1 MKYPAEFD
9 SIRCY
14 LDEDVTTIL
23 PQLIAQPEVSYILA
37 SLLGEEN
44 TKKLVQKLQTVNTI
58 TDFQATVFA
67 VILHALAKKTTAE
80 VCLLGKENIPQ
91 QPSLFLTNHRNI
103 ICDPA
108 LLNMLLF
115 DNGMATTQIA
125 IGNNLLIQPWIEMAV
140 RLNKCF
146 LVKRDG
152 GVREQLLISKNMSEY
167 IRQTLSLKGDSIW
180 MAHREGRAK
189 NSDDRTAPAIIKML
203 NMSGEGSFVEKL
215 RALSIV
221 PIAINY
227 EFDPADFLKAKEMQ
241 QKRDDA
247 AYKKSPMDD
256 MLNMKAD
263 IMGYKGRVAF
273 AICPPLQVPDAWN
286 ELPRTSQADTAA
298 SAIDALIH
306 ANYQLFP
313 NNYAAADLLTGTDT
327 YSSYYTLEDK
337 QRFMAY
343 IDGQVQKVD
352 LPNRDDAFLQTKLY
366 EMYANPVFNQQKA
379 LAQ

>member
-9 SIRCY
+9 SMRSY
-14 LDEDVTTIL
+14 VDEDVTTIL
-23 PQLIAQPEVSYILA
+23 PQLLAQPEMPYMLA

-44 TKKLVQKLQTVNTI
+44 TQQIIQSLQGVDTIETFQKTALPPL
-58 TDFQATVFA
+58 
-67 VILHALAKKTTAE
+67 LHALEQKTTAG
-80 VCLLGKENIPQ
+80 VCLMGKENIPQ
-91 QPSLFLTNHRNI
+91 KPSVFLTNHRNI

-108 LLNMLLF
+108 FLNMLWN
-115 DNGMATTQIA
+115 DNGLTTTQVA
-125 IGNNLLIQPWIEMAV
+125 IGNNLLVQPWIEKTV

-167 IRQTLSLKGDSIW
+167 IRYTLQHKGDSIW

-215 RALSIV
+215 RELSIV
-221 PIAINY
+221 PVAITY

-263 IMGYKGRVAF
+263 IMGYKGRVVF
-273 AICPPLQVPDAWN
+273 AVCQPLEVPEAWN
-286 ELPRTSQADTAA
+286 ELPRSAQADAA
-298 SAIDALIH
+298 AAAIDAAIH

-313 NNYAAADLLTGTDT
+313 NNYVAADLLKGATT
-327 YSSYYTLEDK
+327 YADRYTIEDK
-337 QRFMAY
+337 QRYVAY
-343 IDGQVQKVD
+343 IDGQIQKID
-352 LPNRDDAFLQTKLY
+352 LPNRDEAFLREKLY